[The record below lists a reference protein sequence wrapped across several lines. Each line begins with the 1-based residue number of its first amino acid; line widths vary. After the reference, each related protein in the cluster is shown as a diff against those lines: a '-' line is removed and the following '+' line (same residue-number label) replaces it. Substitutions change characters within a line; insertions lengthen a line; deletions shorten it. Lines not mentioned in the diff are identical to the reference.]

1 VGVSGFRVNASPDTV
16 AAGASLTVT
25 WTAPGAS
32 NTNPAA
38 VYNVSGSSGTF
49 AMPAP
54 HTAGQ
59 YRSAIYWAEAVGLP
73 RPWGRRLRCSD
84 GSTGTDC
91 DRYSGAL
98 IQIVAATLGLLL
110 FAPVLLA
117 RFS

>member
-1 VGVSGFRVNASPDTV
+1 MGVSGFRVNASPDTV

-59 YRSAIYWAEAVGLP
+59 YRFRYLLGGSGWITAAVG
-73 RPWGRRLRCSD
+73 
-84 GSTGTDC
+84 
-91 DRYSGAL
+91 
-98 IQIVAATLGLLL
+98 
-110 FAPVLLA
+110 PVITVQ
-117 RFS
+117 